1 MSDNN
6 NYNNFNLEVLTMN
19 EKRLVRMKYDRMF
32 LGVASGVAHYLNM
45 DPVLV
50 RLAFVLLFFLTAGGP
65 VLLAYFILAIVL
77 PEEMSVSAK
86 AHVFDDEEIVI
97 KD

>member
-1 MSDNN
+1 MD
-6 NYNNFNLEVLTMN
+6 

-32 LGVASGVAHYLNM
+32 LGVASGIAHYMNL

-65 VLLAYFILAIVL
+65 VLLAYFVLAIVL
-77 PEEMSVSAK
+77 PEEMDVAAK
-86 AHVFDDEEIVI
+86 ANVFDDEEIVI
-97 KD
+97 KDGS